1 MAQTAQLSLGDRS
14 IVSQGIVV
22 LLNATVIIFILV
34 NMTLLE
40 VSH

>member
-1 MAQTAQLSLGDRS
+1 MAQTAQLSLDFRS